1 MNADNPPQDQEILDL
16 LNASQNGLTP
26 SEVIDT
32 FIQQDHTFEEVIEAL
47 QRVIERGL
55 VEIASGARLVAF
67 QEQRKAFA

>member
-16 LNASQNGLTP
+16 LNASPKGLTP
-26 SEVIDT
+26 SEIIDT
-32 FIQQDHTFEEVIEAL
+32 FIRQDHTFEEVIEAL

-67 QEQRKAFA
+67 QEQHKAFA